1 MTTDGKNAFKDD
13 DAPRSS
19 RLGRCVAAATA
30 AASAAAA
37 EVATE
42 AATAAASAVA

>member
-19 RLGRCVAAATA
+19 RLGRGVAATEAATVAATAVGAVAATA
-30 AASAAAA
+30 AA
-37 EVATE
+37 VA
-42 AATAAASAVA
+42 